1 MPRPHPFRVHV
12 AVLLA
17 VLALL
22 VTRSVRAG
30 DPVAAQALY
39 DEAKEL
45 ASQGRHAEACAK
57 LEESERLDPG
67 LGTEFHLADCWQ
79 HVGRTA
85 TAWAMFRQVE
95 SEARATGQAGRERV
109 AHDRAEALGAF
120 LSKLVID
127 AGPAATTEGLVLARD
142 GTEIAREQW
151 DAPVPV
157 DPGAHVVSA
166 RAPGKRPW
174 ETTVQVLPDGKVVRV
189 DVPALAD
196 ASPPQAAVA
205 PPPPVAPA
213 PAPAARPVVIASPR
227 IGATAPMPVSY
238 EPPVLEERGGAQR
251 AIGWFFIG
259 AGVAAI
265 GGSSYFWLKW
275 HDERNAITT
284 TQRDDALTQ
293 SQLAE
298 ATAGGGAAAVVVGA
312 IVVATAPG
320 PQLVQRTGRHL
331 RMSPWLGGNRAGL
344 SVGGSF

>member
-1 MPRPHPFRVHV
+1 MTNPLPFRVRTTV
-12 AVLLA
+12 PFAVLVLLA
-17 VLALL
+17 PSSA
-22 VTRSVRAG
+22 RAG
-30 DPVAAQALY
+30 DPAAAQALY

-45 ASQGRHAEACAK
+45 ASQGRYQEACAK

-120 LSKLVID
+120 LSKLVVD
-127 AGPAATTEGLVLARD
+127 TGAAHSTPGLVVARD
-142 GTEIAREQW
+142 GADMAREQW

-157 DPGAHVVSA
+157 DPGAHVVA
-166 RAPGKRPW
+166 AHAPGKEPW
-174 ETTVQVLPDGKVVRV
+174 QTTVQVMPDGKVVRV

-196 ASPPQAAVA
+196 SPPPPAAVA
-205 PPPPVAPA
+205 PPPATAPA
-213 PAPAARPVVIASPR
+213 PQQNVPVSPR
-227 IGATAPMPVSY
+227 RGATAPMPASY
-238 EPPVLEERGGAQR
+238 EVPVLEERGGGQR
-251 AIGWFFIG
+251 AVGWFLIG

-275 HDERNAITT
+275 NEERDAIAAS
-284 TQRDDALTQ
+284 QRDDALTQ
-293 SQLAE
+293 SRLAE
-298 ATAGGGAAAVVVGA
+298 ATAGGGAAVVVLGA

-320 PQLVQRTGRHL
+320 PRLVTRSEARVHV
-331 RMSPWLGGNRAGL
+331 SPWMGAGRGGVVL
-344 SVGGSF
+344 GGSF